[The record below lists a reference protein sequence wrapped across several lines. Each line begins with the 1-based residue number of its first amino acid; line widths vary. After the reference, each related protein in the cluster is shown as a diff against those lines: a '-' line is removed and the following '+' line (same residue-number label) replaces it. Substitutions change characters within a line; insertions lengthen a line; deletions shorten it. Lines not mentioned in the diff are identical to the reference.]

1 VCININYLLA
11 MYTECV
17 SILINCLL
25 CTQSVSVCQCVR
37 VRVCVRVFACICMC
51 VGGWVGGG
59 GGSACDLYAEGAKA
73 KKSRSSN
80 PDAAACP
87 VTTCLGFVRI
97 FARASCFLHA
107 CRQST

>member
-1 VCININYLLA
+1 
-11 MYTECV
+11 M
-17 SILINCLL
+17 
-25 CTQSVSVCQCVR
+25 CQCVR